1 MKLIRKMSLALIVL
15 AAVGCAHSLKH
26 GTVAMKTGDNI
37 AHLSIHG
44 VKPGDSVVLYR
55 NVCPGSGGGPGE
67 SRRCHREKI
76 SDGKIT
82 SVLSDHY
89 SEAQF
94 PAGIK
99 FAEGDFVETVR

>member
-1 MKLIRKMSLALIVL
+1 MNLIRNALMALVVL
-15 AAVGCAHSLKH
+15 VAAGCAHTRSH
-26 GTVAMKTGDNI
+26 GTVAMKTSDNV
-37 AHLSIHG
+37 AHISIHG
-44 VKPGDSVVLYR
+44 VKTGDSVVLFR
-55 NVCPGSGGGPGE
+55 NVCSGSGGGPGE
-67 SRRCHREKI
+67 SRKCNREKI

-82 SVLSDHY
+82 NVLSEHY